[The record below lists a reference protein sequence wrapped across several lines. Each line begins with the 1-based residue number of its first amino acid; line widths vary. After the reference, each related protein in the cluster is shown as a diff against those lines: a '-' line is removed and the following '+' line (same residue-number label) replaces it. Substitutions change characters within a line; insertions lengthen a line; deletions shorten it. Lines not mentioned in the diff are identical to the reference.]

1 MSAEPLTVS
10 ELAAAAEAPP
20 ERVERALDALA
31 ERHAEGRSGVV
42 LERVAGGFGFRAAA
56 TTAEACARLL
66 QRAPDRQLTPAALET
81 LAVIA
86 YLQPVARPE
95 IARIRGVSADA
106 AVAGLLERG
115 IIEEAGR
122 TDERGGAVLYRTTS
136 VFDRVFGLEHGLD
149 GSAAAAR
156 RSATSTSRICAS
168 VCTPSR
174 PSAPARPQ
182 TRAAYPAR
190 VADDDARIN
199 KFLASAGFGSRR
211 AVEDLVERARASS

>member
-1 MSAEPLTVS
+1 
-10 ELAAAAEAPP
+10 
-20 ERVERALDALA
+20 
-31 ERHAEGRSGVV
+31 VV

-136 VFDRVFGLEHGLD
+136 VFDRVFGLERGIEDLPPLP
-149 GSAAAAR
+149 G
-156 RSATSTSRICAS
+156 
-168 VCTPSR
+168 P
-174 PSAPARPQ
+174 
-182 TRAAYPAR
+182 
-190 VADDDARIN
+190 DDVD
-199 KFLASAGFGSRR
+199 
-211 AVEDLVERARASS
+211 VEDLRDRLHAVATERTG

>member
-1 MSAEPLTVS
+1 VTGELTHVVEALLFVSPDPLTVA

-42 LERVAGGFGFRAAA
+42 LERVAGGFGFRAADA
-56 TTAEACARLL
+56 TADACARLV
-66 QRAPDRQLTPAALET
+66 QRAPDRQLSPAALET

-95 IARIRGVSADA
+95 IARIRGVSADG

-115 IIEEAGR
+115 MIEEAGR
-122 TDERGGAVLYRTTS
+122 NDERGGAVLYRTTM

-149 GSAAAAR
+149 DLPPLPLAGE
-156 RSATSTSRICAS
+156 
-168 VCTPSR
+168 
-174 PSAPARPQ
+174 
-182 TRAAYPAR
+182 
-190 VADDDARIN
+190 AD
-199 KFLASAGFGSRR
+199 
-211 AVEDLVERARASS
+211 VEDLRERLHAVAAERTG